1 MDQDTNTP
9 EVTAAPVT
17 PETPAT
23 PAAAPVT
30 TTPAST
36 AHQVSTGIIV
46 GTLVFATILI
56 VATYV
61 ALSDVRTPIQRGL
74 PSQLPVQL
82 PATSTVDTDPAAA
95 ALSVQG
101 TSDEV
106 VDIEADLNATDFN
119 SLDEIDQI

>member
-17 PETPAT
+17 PETPAST
-23 PAAAPVT
+23 VAAPV

-36 AHQVSTGIIV
+36 AHQVSKGVIV

-74 PSQLPVQL
+74 PPQL

-119 SLDEIDQI
+119 SLEEIDQI

>member
-36 AHQVSTGIIV
+36 AHQVSKGVIV

-74 PSQLPVQL
+74 PPQL

-101 TSDEV
+101 TSDEIA
-106 VDIEADLNATDFN
+106 DIEADLNATDFN
-119 SLDEIDQI
+119 SLEEIDQI

>member
-17 PETPAT
+17 QETPAT

-30 TTPAST
+30 TTQAST
-36 AHQVSTGIIV
+36 AHQVSKGVIV

-74 PSQLPVQL
+74 QPQL

-101 TSDEV
+101 TSDEIA
-106 VDIEADLNATDFN
+106 DIEADLNATDFN
-119 SLDEIDQI
+119 SLEEIDQI

>member
-36 AHQVSTGIIV
+36 AHQVSKGVIV

-74 PSQLPVQL
+74 PPQL
-82 PATSTVDTDPAAA
+82 PATSTEDTANTDPAAA

>member
-36 AHQVSTGIIV
+36 AHQVSKGVIV

-74 PSQLPVQL
+74 PPQL

>member
-36 AHQVSTGIIV
+36 AHQVSKGVIV

-74 PSQLPVQL
+74 QPQL

-101 TSDEV
+101 TSDEIA
-106 VDIEADLNATDFN
+106 DIEADLNATDFN
-119 SLDEIDQI
+119 SLEEIDQI

>member
-36 AHQVSTGIIV
+36 AHQVSKGVIV

-61 ALSDVRTPIQRGL
+61 ALSDVRTPIQRGS
-74 PSQLPVQL
+74 SQPPVQL

-119 SLDEIDQI
+119 SLEEIDQI

>member
-74 PSQLPVQL
+74 QPQL